1 MNWLNQLVK
10 QQLVRPIDAEF
21 GRFIATQQGG
31 IKGAIIDESLLL
43 LVVLVSVELGK
54 KNACLDL
61 AQLDVID
68 YNMGKFD
75 DDESLEESKVSVV
88 TDPKNTWSDW
98 WEQKQN

>member
-1 MNWLNQLVK
+1 MSNPKDLE
-10 QQLVRPIDAEF
+10 DY
-21 GRFIATQQGG
+21 
-31 IKGAIIDESLLL
+31 
-43 LVVLVSVELGK
+43 
-54 KNACLDL
+54 L

-88 TDPKNTWSDW
+88 SDPKNTWSDW